1 MGSKTEGSHKTALFL
16 YHTMGSILTVTLL
29 ASVLLALAFAGIGI
43 KMIVRRGGEFK
54 RHCSSTDPYTGHSTG
69 CICGN
74 AKANCPE
81 QKKHT
86 PLEVNDE
93 LLKEC

>member
-1 MGSKTEGSHKTALFL
+1 M
-16 YHTMGSILTVTLL
+16 YHTMGNILTVTIL
-29 ASVLLALAFAGIGI
+29 AAVLLALAFAGIAI
-43 KMIVRRGGEFK
+43 KMLVRKNGEFK
-54 RHCSSTDPYTGHSTG
+54 RHCSSTDPYTGKNAG
-69 CICGN
+69 CICG
-74 AKANCPE
+74 KPQQSPCPE

>member
-1 MGSKTEGSHKTALFL
+1 MNN
-16 YHTMGSILTVTLL
+16 ILIVIIL
-29 ASVLLALAFAGIGI
+29 AAVLLALAFAGIAV
-43 KMIVRRGGEFK
+43 KMIVRKNGEFK
-54 RHCSSTDPYTGHSTG
+54 RHCASTDPYTGKSAG

-74 AKANCPE
+74 AQKNDCHE

>member
-1 MGSKTEGSHKTALFL
+1 MD
-16 YHTMGSILTVTLL
+16 SILTVTLL
-29 ASVLLALAFAGIGI
+29 AAVLLALAFAGIGI

-54 RHCSSTDPYTGHSTG
+54 RHCSSTDPYTGQSAG

-74 AKANCPE
+74 AKNSCPE